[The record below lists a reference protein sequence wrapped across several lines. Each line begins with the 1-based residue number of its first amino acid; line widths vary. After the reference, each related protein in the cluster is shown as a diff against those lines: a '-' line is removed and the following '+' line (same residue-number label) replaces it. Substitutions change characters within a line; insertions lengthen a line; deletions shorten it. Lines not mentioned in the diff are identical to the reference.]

1 MLKLYISFLPK
12 ELEQFALNRL
22 QMSNSIELSSVIQIL
37 WMILKQ
43 GYLGENVTN
52 AYRNEYCT
60 GEALFFSRC

>member
-52 AYRNEYCT
+52 A
-60 GEALFFSRC
+60 